1 MISRAINLVLFIAL
15 LGIAYIVWEGLGLM
29 SDKTIASVPETEVEH
44 KPTRDMELGTATKQ
58 KSKRI
63 ESKVIMN
70 DPAMSQK
77 WGLQKMQA
85 KKAWDVSQGSKEIII
100 AVIDTG
106 IDINHKDLK
115 ANLWVNTGETGIDP
129 ITKKDRSKDGIDND
143 RNGCIDDVHGCN
155 FITGTGDLTDNHGHG
170 THIAGIIGAEGGNGF
185 GISGVAPKISLMI
198 LKYYDPKASGVNNL
212 KNTIR
217 SIQYAV
223 DKKAH
228 IINYSGGGLEFSQEE
243 FDAVQLAAQNKVL
256 FVAAAGNERSNSD
269 QAKYYPADYELSN
282 IISVTAVD
290 PKTQVLATSN
300 YGVSTVDIAA
310 PGQDIFSTLPG
321 NSFGLMT
328 GTSQATAFVSG
339 VAALVMASNREYSA
353 ADVKRYILKTGDEYP
368 WLRSKTGTSK
378 KLNIYKALTTLDS
391 GVSATGVIAS
401 NVHNMKSD
409 QFVSDPNVKLQTG
422 DAARDI
428 ANFGKMLME
437 SMSNQKK

>member
-1 MISRAINLVLFIAL
+1 MQSKILNSIIFLAFLGAAYFIWNSL
-15 LGIAYIVWEGLGLM
+15 DM
-29 SDKTIASVPETEVEH
+29 MNDKNIASIPKDEAGRTL
-44 KPTRDMELGTATKQ
+44 ELGVAQ
-58 KSKRI
+58 KRKSSLI
-63 ESKVIMN
+63 ESNVIMN

-85 KKAWDVSQGSKEIII
+85 KKAWDVSQGSRDIII

-115 ANLWVNTGETGIDP
+115 KNLWVNKGEFGIDP
-129 ITKKDRSKDGIDND
+129 KTGKNRATDGIDND
-143 RNGCIDDVHGCN
+143 QNGCIDDVHGCD
-155 FITGTGDLTDNHGHG
+155 FISGTGNLTDNHGHG

-217 SIQYAV
+217 AIRYAIE
-223 DKKAH
+223 KKAH
-228 IINYSGGGLEFSQEE
+228 IINYSGGGLEFSPEE
-243 FDAVQLAAQNKVL
+243 YAAVREAAKNKVL

-269 QAKYYPADYELSN
+269 HAKYYPADYDLPN

-290 PKTQVLATSN
+290 PKVQVLPTSN

-310 PGQDIFSTLPG
+310 PGQDIFSTLPN

-353 ADVKRYILKTGDEYP
+353 ADVKKYILSTGDEYP

-401 NVHNMKSD
+401 NTQNMRSD
-409 QFVSDPNVKLQTG
+409 QFISDPNVKMPTG
-422 DAARDI
+422 DATRDI
-428 ANFGKMLME
+428 ANFGKLLPFH
-437 SMSNQKK
+437 